1 MILDKKGKLFGKVSI
16 VDIAILLLVVALA
29 VIFVVRVV
37 KPVNVFSSKAVKCE
51 YTVTVKNIRI
61 ESVDALKKSIGQP
74 VLDSQKAKMGKVKEV
89 AEIRPAEGFLQKT
102 DGTMVKSDQPDRFD
116 VDILIEADA
125 TKANSGV
132 LIEGKKEISKGSS
145 ISLEMPGIG
154 VESQITKIEVK

>member
-1 MILDKKGKLFGKVSI
+1 M
-16 VDIAILLLVVALA
+16 
-29 VIFVVRVV
+29 
-37 KPVNVFSSKAVKCE
+37 
-51 YTVTVKNIRI
+51 
-61 ESVDALKKSIGQP
+61 DALKKSIGQP